1 MGRSALI
8 LSALRSVE
16 RFQGRVKVQK
26 ILYLADL
33 CGWNAICDYRYYNYG
48 PYSEAVT
55 TELENFRRNGWV
67 EESPFTTTDGKLAY
81 SYNLTKQGQRVA
93 ESLAAKLDS
102 PSLVK
107 KTMSLV
113 KELHGFSSDDLEM
126 MATLVF
132 LRRSEPSL
140 SDSEL
145 IDRVVELKPRFERNR
160 IVDNLKA
167 FNILKNFGYAGRV
180 QSETSLPIA

>member
-1 MGRSALI
+1 M
-8 LSALRSVE
+8 
-16 RFQGRVKVQK
+16 
-26 ILYLADL
+26 
-33 CGWNAICDYRYYNYG
+33 
-48 PYSEAVT
+48 
-55 TELENFRRNGWV
+55 